1 MIEILVVHL
10 ALGNP
15 EQSQDLLCGIG
26 AFYALAESILALLV
40 APRLCQLISFTEG
53 KGTTGGMSSP
63 KRFSDRGDRPW

>member
-10 ALGNP
+10 TLGNP

-26 AFYALAESILALLV
+26 TFYALAESAFALLV
-40 APRLCQLISFTEG
+40 APRLCQFISLTEG

-63 KRFSDRGDRPW
+63 KRFARGDRPGR